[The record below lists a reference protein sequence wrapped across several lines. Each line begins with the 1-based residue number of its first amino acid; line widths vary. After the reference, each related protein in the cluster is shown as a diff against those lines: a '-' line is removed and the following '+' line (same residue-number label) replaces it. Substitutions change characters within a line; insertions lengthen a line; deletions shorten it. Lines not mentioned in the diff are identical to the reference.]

1 MSARRGGRR
10 GVRRRAALAA
20 LLLGA
25 TALTACSSSGTA
37 DGSGKGFVSGDGT
50 ITVLPVTQRPDPVA
64 LSGKTLEGS
73 DLDLTSLRGK
83 VVVLN
88 VWGSWCP
95 PCRKEAPELERAYR
109 SLRPRGVQFLG
120 IDTRDNAA
128 AASAFVVRFGIT
140 YPSLVD
146 DGTLLLAFRGAVPAA
161 AVPTTLVLDRAGRI
175 AARVVGGTDA
185 TTVEGLVGDV
195 LSGASVPAASRP
207 GAPRSEGA
215 PASEAALWAVHSSRR
230 RATSSST
237 PPFSYTPSP
246 WSRSL

>member
-1 MSARRGGRR
+1 MAVVSVLGI
-10 GVRRRAALAA
+10 
-20 LLLGA
+20 LLGA
-25 TALTACSSSGTA
+25 CGSSGA
-37 DGSGKGFVSGDGT
+37 AGGSDG
-50 ITVLPVTQRPDPVA
+50 PVTIVPPAARAEPVD
-64 LSGKTLEGS
+64 LSGKTLDS
-73 DLDLTSLRGK
+73 ASLDIAEFRGD